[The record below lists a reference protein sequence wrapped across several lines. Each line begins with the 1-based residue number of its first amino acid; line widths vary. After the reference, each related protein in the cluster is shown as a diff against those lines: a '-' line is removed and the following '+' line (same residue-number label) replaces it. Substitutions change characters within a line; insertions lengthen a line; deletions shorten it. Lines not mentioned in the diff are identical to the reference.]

1 MNARVVVIT
10 HLRPCELG
18 SLPNLAQASRRTS
31 LRDVPG
37 VASILACRAVES
49 TTTSLNTM
57 VRIIGLVRG
66 VQARFARNFSCVPI
80 RVINARWTLNS

>member
-1 MNARVVVIT
+1 MGIRNSVIT

-18 SLPNLAQASRRTS
+18 SLPSLAQASRRTS

-57 VRIIGLVRG
+57 ARIRSSVRG
-66 VQARFARNFSCVPI
+66 IKARFARNFGNV
-80 RVINARWTLNS
+80 